1 MSLINWMFVLGASL
15 LSTFLFFFM
24 RRRPSRKPK
33 YQLVAFAVLGVPTS
47 ICFALIIWAILEIT
61 RSATGSIEN
70 GWYIIIAGL
79 IVIPLVLRLLQ
90 KRTSLAG
97 GITTASWLE
106 KLKSGSVKFGE
117 AITTYRN
124 HPVAYA
130 FYVVGGWWIVMW
142 IFWLFRGIDM
152 RPWNFFALHLWDLT
166 FWTPIIVLPAVY
178 LIATKSKVIRGLG
191 IAMVAV
197 TALFWYWAT
206 PNGTFPS
213 SPWPWNSKASA
224 TERQVQPTSIVLPT
238 ITATEGGWTTP
249 VNLKA
254 EFWRNF
260 NSYREGK
267 WELDYSAPVKARLVF
282 NGESR
287 EVILTPGSKPDYG
300 PVDEMSFQAPG
311 DADVSV
317 HIIISK

>member
-1 MSLINWMFVLGASL
+1 MTLVTWMFILGASL

-24 RRRPSRKPK
+24 RKRPSKKPK
-33 YQLVAFAVLGVPTS
+33 YQLVAFVVLGVPIS
-47 ICFALIIWAILEIT
+47 ICFALAIWAILEIT
-61 RSATGSIEN
+61 KSATGSIEN
-70 GWYIIIAGL
+70 GWYIVLGGL
-79 IVIPLVLRLLQ
+79 IVIPLLLRLLQ
-90 KRTSLAG
+90 KRTALAG
-97 GITTASWLE
+97 GMTTASWLE

-117 AITTYRN
+117 AVTTYRN

-142 IFWLFRGIDM
+142 ILWLFRGIDS

-166 FWTPIIVLPAVY
+166 FWTPMIVLPAVY

-191 IAMVAV
+191 VAIVAV
-197 TALFWYWAT
+197 TALFWYWAI

-213 SPWPWNSKASA
+213 SPWPWSSTASAKASLP
-224 TERQVQPTSIVLPT
+224 PTSILLPT
-238 ITATEGGWTTP
+238 IVATKDRWTTP

-254 EFWRNF
+254 AFWQNF
-260 NSYREGK
+260 HLYREGK
-267 WELDYSAPVKARLVF
+267 WELDLSGPVKARLGLNGVF
-282 NGESR
+282 R
-287 EVILTPGSKPDYG
+287 EIHITPGEKPDYG
-300 PVDEMSFQAPG
+300 AFEEMSFQSD